1 MRCSRFRE
9 AVSARI
15 DGEDPGVTPDRVDA
29 HLATCAECRS
39 WAMAASSL
47 PLALREAPA
56 GRVALHPEV
65 LATLLAE
72 ARPQKPT
79 LVSVRE
85 WRALLGIIG
94 AIQLVLAWPGVMVRS
109 GHASV
114 HLAHELTSWDLG
126 LAIGFLFLAWQPQ
139 RAWGALPLVGVLV
152 ACLAG
157 ASMLDLLSGDALLG
171 RESVHLLELTGLAFL
186 WQVARRVPRPSV
198 VLRLA

>member
-15 DGEDPGVTPDRVDA
+15 DGEDPGVSLDRVDA

-39 WAMAASSL
+39 WAVAASSL
-47 PLALREAPA
+47 PVALREAPD
-56 GRVALHPEV
+56 GVALQPQV

-72 ARPQKPT
+72 SQPQKPT

-85 WRALLGIIG
+85 WRALLAIIG

-126 LAIGFLFLAWQPQ
+126 LALGFLFLAWQPQ

-157 ASMLDLLSGDALLG
+157 TSVLDLVSGDALLG
-171 RESVHLLELTGLAFL
+171 RESVHLLEVAGLAFL
-186 WQVARRVPRPSV
+186 WRLARRVPRPSV

>member
-15 DGEDPGVTPDRVDA
+15 DGEDPGVSLDRVDA

-39 WAMAASSL
+39 WAVAASSL
-47 PLALREAPA
+47 PLALREAPD
-56 GRVALHPEV
+56 GLALHPEV

-72 ARPQKPT
+72 ARPRKRT
-79 LVSVRE
+79 LVSVGE
-85 WRALLGIIG
+85 WRGLLAIIG
-94 AIQLVLAWPGVMVRS
+94 VIQLVLAWPGVMVRS

-114 HLAHELTSWDLG
+114 HMSHELTSWDLG
-126 LAIGFLFLAWQPQ
+126 LAVGFLFLAWQPQ
-139 RAWGALPLVGVLV
+139 RAWGALPLVGLLV

-157 ASMLDLLSGDALLG
+157 ASLLDLANGDALLG
-171 RESVHLLELTGLAFL
+171 RESVHLLEVAGLAFL
-186 WQVARRVPRPSV
+186 WQLARRVPRPSV